1 MNLTCSL
8 QVRRRLRGIGHE
20 GGGGQGE
27 KRGERGWQETCWR
40 LLSGQKERG
49 ERQTAKYCPVSNCT
63 HDMYSTPV
71 DLSFSYLRSAVEA
84 SLDIKKVQMEP
95 NRDIIFLNYFMS
107 HFQGYFEW
115 ARDNIG
121 VKKVEAPSKYP
132 KKWPIN

>member
-1 MNLTCSL
+1 
-8 QVRRRLRGIGHE
+8 
-20 GGGGQGE
+20 
-27 KRGERGWQETCWR
+27 
-40 LLSGQKERG
+40 
-49 ERQTAKYCPVSNCT
+49 
-63 HDMYSTPV
+63 MYSTPV